1 MLLGCSYLYKFVM
14 FYFLFLQKAEDNKL
28 KKSSWPKFCNI
39 ILLFLLKL
47 GLFEHS
53 DQHIDLVLS

>member
-1 MLLGCSYLYKFVM
+1 MLLGFSYLYKFVM
-14 FYFLFLQKAEDNKL
+14 FYFFFLQKAEDNRL

-47 GLFEHS
+47 GLFEPS
-53 DQHIDLVLS
+53 DKQIDLVLS

>member
-1 MLLGCSYLYKFVM
+1 MLLGFSYLYKFVM

-39 ILLFLLKL
+39 ILLFLLEL
-47 GLFEHS
+47 GLFEPS
-53 DQHIDLVLS
+53 DKQIDLVLS

>member
-1 MLLGCSYLYKFVM
+1 MLLGFSYLYKFVM

>member
-1 MLLGCSYLYKFVM
+1 MLLGFNYLYKFVM
-14 FYFLFLQKAEDNKL
+14 FYVFFLQKAEDNRL

-47 GLFEHS
+47 GLFEPS
-53 DQHIDLVLS
+53 DKQIDLVLS

>member
-1 MLLGCSYLYKFVM
+1 MLLGFSYLYKFVM

-47 GLFEHS
+47 GLFEPS
-53 DQHIDLVLS
+53 DKQIDLVLS

>member
-28 KKSSWPKFCNI
+28 KNSSWPKFCNI

-47 GLFEHS
+47 GLFEPS
-53 DQHIDLVLS
+53 DKQIDLVLS